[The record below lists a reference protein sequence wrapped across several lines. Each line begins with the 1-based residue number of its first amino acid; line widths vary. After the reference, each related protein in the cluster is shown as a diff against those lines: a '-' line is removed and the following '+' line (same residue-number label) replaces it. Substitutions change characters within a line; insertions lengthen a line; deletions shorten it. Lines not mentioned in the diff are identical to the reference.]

1 MLGDISGLD
10 KIYIVCD
17 HTDMRKSIDG
27 LCAIV
32 EDQLKMDLQCVL
44 FLFCGRRRDRIIDQI
59 FLPPIIAL
67 TVFEGKAVCSIF
79 ILLHLVNRRGRLV
92 FGYKWKDRIFFYR
105 CAGNI
110 PIPELKSGCNAKIK
124 AKMKAILRFSRF
136 SM

>member
-10 KIYIVCD
+10 KIYIVCG

-27 LCAIV
+27 L
-32 EDQLKMDLQCVL
+32 
-44 FLFCGRRRDRIIDQI
+44 
-59 FLPPIIAL
+59 
-67 TVFEGKAVCSIF
+67 CSIF

-92 FGYKWKDRIFFYR
+92 FGYKWRDRIFFYR